1 MRRLRVDGRDSSESR
16 PLRVELGLLS
26 STDGSARL
34 RSGRTSVL
42 ASVLG
47 PRPTRSMRLE
57 DPTRAL
63 LEVHVAP
70 VSGGGIGSSPSRDA
84 ELAATL
90 RAALSPLL
98 LLRAAPRSV
107 VTVSILIEADDGCVA
122 PMAFNAAVLALADAG
137 VPLRS
142 LAAACGISL
151 LQSSSSS
158 TTGVAVIDPSGEEV
172 SRGFSQASMWAAFSA
187 AADTASDVSSTSSP
201 LAFLSTG
208 ILSIEDI
215 DQLITK
221 TTIQVTKTIQFMR
234 TALTERVMRDA
245 VNCAP
250 EVRAALGVA

>member
-122 PMAFNAAVLALADAG
+122 PIAFNAAVLALADAG

-151 LQSSSSS
+151 LQQSSP
-158 TTGVAVIDPSGEEV
+158 TETAVAVIDPSGEEV
-172 SRGFSQASMWAAFSA
+172 SRGFSRATMWAAFSA
-187 AADTASDVSSTSSP
+187 ADITNGVSSTSSP

-208 ILSIEDI
+208 ILSIQEI
-215 DQLITK
+215 DQLITT
-221 TTIQVTKTIQFMR
+221 TTIQVTKIIQFMR
-234 TALTERVMRDA
+234 SALTECVMRDA

-250 EVRAALGVA
+250 EVRAALGVT